1 MAFVC
6 TIDWTMLTNSLR
18 HLQVLQLPAVCCA
31 LRGREGQLRAQ
42 RPGLQ
47 GHGHGQSGLLRH
59 GFGLRLLREKQWSS
73 GRGRGMSGR

>member
-6 TIDWTMLTNSLR
+6 TIDWTMLTNSQR
-18 HLQVLQLPAVCCA
+18 HLQILQLPAVRRA

-47 GHGHGQSGLLRH
+47 GHGHGQSGLLRY
-59 GFGLRLLREKQWSS
+59 GLGLRLLREKQRPP

>member
-6 TIDWTMLTNSLR
+6 AIDWITLANSQR
-18 HLQVLQLPAVCCA
+18 HLQVLQLPAVRRA

-59 GFGLRLLREKQWSS
+59 GFRLRFLREE
-73 GRGRGMSGR
+73 